1 MSSKDDYGRG
11 GVQGRR
17 YRDSVRA
24 ARRPVGIPG
33 AVKTAT
39 MIGPETYGCPGRRP
53 VFQTALKLAVSLV
66 ALSISLASLLAAS
79 WVGLAL
85 LGY

>member
-1 MSSKDDYGRG
+1 
-11 GVQGRR
+11 
-17 YRDSVRA
+17 
-24 ARRPVGIPG
+24 
-33 AVKTAT
+33 
-39 MIGPETYGCPGRRP
+39 MIGPETYGCPGRRS